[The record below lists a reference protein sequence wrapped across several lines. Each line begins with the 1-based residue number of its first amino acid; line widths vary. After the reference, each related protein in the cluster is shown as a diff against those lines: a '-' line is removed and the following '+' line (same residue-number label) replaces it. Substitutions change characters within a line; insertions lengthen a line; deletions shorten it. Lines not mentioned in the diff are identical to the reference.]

1 MQKPKGPGGWG
12 ILLSCLPLVAF
23 GHHARFEFDESELVE
38 VRGTVTSVFWRNPHI
53 RFSISNAENDAQG
66 EEWLV
71 EGSSINRLERLGVT
85 EGMLNADA
93 WVQPEDSADP
103 PPTRMGYSVGRWEGR
118 TLFVESKKFESGAY
132 DDRGTPQSAAM
143 RVVERFTLSEDET
156 RLDWSAS
163 VIDPETFTEPV
174 ARQNLHFSWVP
185 GEEVKPFDCSVP
197 GR

>member
-1 MQKPKGPGGWG
+1 MRKPKGPGGWG

-38 VRGTVTSVFWRNPHI
+38 VRGT
-53 RFSISNAENDAQG
+53 
-66 EEWLV
+66 
-71 EGSSINRLERLGVT
+71 
-85 EGMLNADA
+85 
-93 WVQPEDSADP
+93 
-103 PPTRMGYSVGRWEGR
+103 
-118 TLFVESKKFESGAY
+118 
-132 DDRGTPQSAAM
+132 PQSAAM

-163 VIDPETFTEPV
+163 VSDPETFTEPV